1 MFVFSANERIKLSYS
16 SIIITIFHC
25 CPSYSSLTLLSGIWL
40 RRTLLIDRCLVFQ
53 YILLCVSSS
62 LASRG
67 QLPLSLKVQ
76 QMQRCIS
83 TLDLLQTVCAVPGPP
98 LSPFYCIRC
107 TPLDVPLLAHTLC
120 SPLYRSWVLFID
132 WLRVAFAKVTKGLSI
147 GDRVGQLG
155 RSVVWSSAFK

>member
-62 LASRG
+62 LANRG

-107 TPLDVPLLAHTLC
+107 TPLDVPLLAHTH
-120 SPLYRSWVLFID
+120 PF
-132 WLRVAFAKVTKGLSI
+132 T
-147 GDRVGQLG
+147 DRGFCLLTDY
-155 RSVVWSSAFK
+155 ALHLLK